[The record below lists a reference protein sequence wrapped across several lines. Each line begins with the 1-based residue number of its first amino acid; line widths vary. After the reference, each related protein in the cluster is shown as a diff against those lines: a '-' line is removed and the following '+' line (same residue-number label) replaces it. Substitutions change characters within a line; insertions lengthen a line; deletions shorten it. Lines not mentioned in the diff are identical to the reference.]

1 MPRGDRTGP
10 MGLGPMTGRRGGF
23 CAGFTMP
30 GALNPTAGW
39 PAWGGGRGWRNWFHA
54 TGLPGWVRGG
64 MRASAWCAGPYPSTM
79 PVAPAMP
86 PEIEVNT
93 LKAQAGYLEQTLQT
107 LRQRIQTL
115 ESESKNE

>member
-1 MPRGDRTGP
+1 
-10 MGLGPMTGRRGGF
+10 
-23 CAGFTMP
+23 
-30 GALNPTAGW
+30 
-39 PAWGGGRGWRNWFHA
+39 
-54 TGLPGWVRGG
+54 
-64 MRASAWCAGPYPSTM
+64 M